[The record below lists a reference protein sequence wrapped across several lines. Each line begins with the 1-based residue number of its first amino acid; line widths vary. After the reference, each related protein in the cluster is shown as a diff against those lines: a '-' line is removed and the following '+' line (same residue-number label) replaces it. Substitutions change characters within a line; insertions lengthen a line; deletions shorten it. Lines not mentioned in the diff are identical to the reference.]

1 MKTMILARNRV
12 EADRYQLRNCLFGA
26 KIADGLEDLKP
37 DTRRVVLVG
46 AYWLHSE
53 WKEIEA
59 KICDLI
65 NRGSL
70 VVDLDEWPE

>member
-26 KIADGLEDLKP
+26 KIADGLDDLKP

-46 AYWLHSE
+46 AYW
-53 WKEIEA
+53 
-59 KICDLI
+59 
-65 NRGSL
+65 
-70 VVDLDEWPE
+70 